1 MVKATDVFTPNKVP
15 TITYVQR
22 DEEAEQ
28 KARDAFEIPNIVVSL
43 SGPSKSGKTVLVN
56 KVVEKDHLITVSGAS
71 IRQADDLWN
80 KVLGWMDV
88 PLVDTKASSKK
99 VGADIKAGAS
109 GEAGVI
115 FAKAKA
121 EGSAGLSGEL
131 ASTTTSKFTP
141 NPLDKVAAEIA
152 DSAFVVFVDDFH
164 YIGKEI
170 QVDIGRQM
178 KFAAE
183 KGVKICTASVPHR
196 SDDVVRSNPE
206 LRGRVQAINLK
217 FWNDKELQKI
227 AEAGFEA
234 LNMDLAPIVLRKL
247 IAEAFGSPQLMQT
260 ICLNVCLEKSVKET
274 LPEYVR
280 VEISDADLESILE
293 RTSNFMDFV
302 SLVEALH
309 SGPKQRGN
317 ERKQFEFKDES
328 SGDVY
333 RSILLAMADD
343 PPRLSITYD
352 EMLRRVRAVIPAGDG
367 PVGSSV
373 AQALVLMGTIA
384 ETIQP
389 TYSVIEWDENVLDIV
404 DPYFL
409 FFLRSSPILDDI
421 ARAHSGE
428 GR

>member
-22 DEEAEQ
+22 DEAAEQ
-28 KARDAFEIPNIVVSL
+28 KTRNAFDIPNIVVSL

-88 PLVDTKASSKK
+88 PLVDTKTSSNK
-99 VGADIKAGAS
+99 VGAELKASAS

-121 EGSAGLSGEL
+121 EGAAGVSGEL
-131 ASTTTSKFTP
+131 ASATTSKYVP
-141 NPLDKVAAEIA
+141 NPLDKVASEIA
-152 DSAFVVFVDDFH
+152 ESAFVVFVDDFH
-164 YIGKEI
+164 YIAKDI

-183 KGVKICTASVPHR
+183 KGVRICTASVPHR

-217 FWNDKELQKI
+217 FWNDAELKKI
-227 AEAGFEA
+227 AEAGFSA
-234 LNMDLAPIVLRKL
+234 LNMDIAPIVYRKL

-260 ICLNVCLEKSVKET
+260 ICLNVCLEKSIKET

-280 VEISDADLESILE
+280 VDVNDADLQSILE

-317 ERKQFEFKDES
+317 ERKQFRFDDGS

-333 RSILLAMADD
+333 RSILLAVADD

-352 EMLRRVRAVIPAGDG
+352 EMLRRVRGVIPDGDG

-373 AQALVLMGTIA
+373 AQALVQMGTIA
-384 ETIQP
+384 ESIQP
-389 TYSVIEWDENVLDIV
+389 NYSVIEWDENVLDIV

-409 FFLRSSPILDDI
+409 FFLRSSPILSDI
-421 ARAHSGE
+421 ARAHSG
-428 GR
+428 

>member
-1 MVKATDVFTPNKVP
+1 
-15 TITYVQR
+15 
-22 DEEAEQ
+22 
-28 KARDAFEIPNIVVSL
+28 
-43 SGPSKSGKTVLVN
+43 
-56 KVVEKDHLITVSGAS
+56 VSGAS

-170 QVDIGRQM
+170 QIDIGRQM

-217 FWNDKELQKI
+217 FWNDKELKKI

-234 LNMDLAPIVLRKL
+234 LNMDIAPIVLRKL

-302 SLVEALH
+302 SLMEALH

-317 ERKQFEFKDES
+317 ERKQFKFKDES

-352 EMLRRVRAVIPAGDG
+352 EMLRRVRAVIPSGEG

-373 AQALVLMGTIA
+373 AQALVQMGTIA
-384 ETIQP
+384 EAIQP
-389 TYSVIEWDENVLDIV
+389 NYSVIEWDENVLDIV